1 MKWIGISGSW
11 RKTNKEIE
19 SKLRE
24 IVRGIILCGD
34 GIVSGGALGV
44 DYIATDEALKHNPE
58 ADGIKIFLPTTLEK
72 YAEHYRKH
80 AKLGTITDE
89 QAESL
94 IRQLN
99 EVKEK
104 CSDSLIENA
113 DTNFTEETKKEMY
126 YARNLKVVEA
136 SDELV
141 AFRVKTE
148 ASESMGTADTV
159 GKAKER
165 GIPVKLFSYDLSEG
179 ESAEGKKLK

>member
-19 SKLRE
+19 EKLRE
-24 IVRGIILCGD
+24 IVRDIILCGD

-44 DYIATDEALKHNPE
+44 DYVATDEAFKHNPE
-58 ADGIKIFLPTTLEK
+58 CDRIKIFLPTTIEK

-80 AKLGTITDE
+80 AKWGTITKE

-94 IRQLN
+94 IEQLT
-99 EVKEK
+99 KIK
-104 CSDSLIENA
+104 QTRSDSLAENP
-113 DTNFTEETKKEMY
+113 DTNFTEENKKEMY
-126 YARNLKVVEA
+126 YARNTKVVDV

-148 ASESMGTADTV
+148 ASESMGTADTAE
-159 GKAKER
+159 KAKAK
-165 GIPVKLFSYDLSEG
+165 GIPVKIFFYDLT
-179 ESAEGKKLK
+179 K